1 MPASNYEHTSLC
13 CRVHGNRSF
22 HCDMCG
28 VCLDV
33 NLRGNHKCREG
44 SAHDECCVC
53 SEVSTA
59 FVLQYY
65 FAVILLLTSI
75 TFMSHV

>member
-1 MPASNYEHTSLC
+1 MPASNYEHISLW

-53 SEVSTA
+53 SEVRTV

-65 FAVILLLTSI
+65 SAVILLLTSI
-75 TFMSHV
+75 TFMSRV